1 MLLTLFALFF
11 IVLTYE
17 SLETIL
23 CSKTNKPYFF
33 VINLIIS
40 ITKETLL
47 IKTKIYKTKL
57 IPTTDK
63 TIDNNNNSK
72 LPEIKKKKNIYFNK
86 ETDSQL
92 LYLKSDVKRYF
103 NDKNMKR
110 FKEEYNNPYYKKMVN
125 DAIEEIE
132 RSSLTDFK
140 LIFPLKEN
148 LEIYSKFLIRDGAD
162 DTNIVFWQY
171 ILTN

>member
-1 MLLTLFALFF
+1 MQCTSPLDLD
-11 IVLTYE
+11 I
-17 SLETIL
+17 
-23 CSKTNKPYFF
+23 KTNLITDIFNIVGVYPYHHK
-33 VINLIIS
+33 I
-40 ITKETLL
+40 KECLFSL
-47 IKTKIYKTKL
+47 
-57 IPTTDK
+57 
-63 TIDNNNNSK
+63 DNNNNSK

>member
-1 MLLTLFALFF
+1 MWVFILICLF
-11 IVLTYE
+11 
-17 SLETIL
+17 SL
-23 CSKTNKPYFF
+23 
-33 VINLIIS
+33 
-40 ITKETLL
+40 
-47 IKTKIYKTKL
+47 
-57 IPTTDK
+57 
-63 TIDNNNNSK
+63 DNNNNSK

>member
-1 MLLTLFALFF
+1 
-11 IVLTYE
+11 
-17 SLETIL
+17 
-23 CSKTNKPYFF
+23 
-33 VINLIIS
+33 
-40 ITKETLL
+40 
-47 IKTKIYKTKL
+47 
-57 IPTTDK
+57 
-63 TIDNNNNSK
+63 
-72 LPEIKKKKNIYFNK
+72 
-86 ETDSQL
+86 
-92 LYLKSDVKRYF
+92 
-103 NDKNMKR
+103 MKR